1 MSNIAKRITAAV
13 VFGLFTAGTPALAA
27 ETGVQI
33 AQGVADVRHEKR
45 AVGQTGDAAAP
56 AATPAST
63 TQGAWYNVVSDTC
76 KAGYLCTWLGPLPVQ
91 RLDRRIR
98 ELRGLNGLK

>member
-63 TQGAWYNVVSDTC
+63 TRGPGTTSFRILARRGTC
-76 KAGYLCTWLGPLPVQ
+76 SHGGSPARPALGPPHQGVA
-91 RLDRRIR
+91 
-98 ELRGLNGLK
+98 GT